1 MSRFFTSSMCQNPM
15 FDSWEISPCHG
26 TSYECSFTSCP
37 FHHVWHR
44 FLPFVGFEVH
54 LKCLI
59 IKPFYARICFQN
71 MAMRSNP
78 GTQTVP
84 TMDGCL
90 SPQSN
95 RPLGSNQ
102 YQTNI
107 RHRNLHSYQ
116 CVYGKKTVIQCLSGK
131 CREHLNPIF
140 QTSCNRTC
148 IDLKDLQN
156 MS

>member
-1 MSRFFTSSMCQNPM
+1 MSDHQTILCQDVIIMEYYPMIVGYSGPDFF
-15 FDSWEISPCHG
+15 
-26 TSYECSFTSCP
+26 
-37 FHHVWHR
+37 
-44 FLPFVGFEVH
+44 
-54 LKCLI
+54 
-59 IKPFYARICFQN
+59 RIWLCV
-71 MAMRSNP
+71 
-78 GTQTVP
+78 QTLVPLVP

-102 YQTNI
+102 YQTSI

-116 CVYGKKTVIQCLSGK
+116 SLYEKKTVIQFLIGK
-131 CREHLNPIF
+131 CREHLNRIF